1 MILELLSPTL
11 DFREASRVV
20 LEHLQSTTGLALW
33 MITRTEDEAWIVLDR
48 ADPNHVYAVDSGDMI
63 QWSDSF
69 CQHMI
74 EGTAPQIARHAQQ
87 IPKFAGS
94 TISKKLRIGSYAG
107 VPILDRD
114 GELFGTLCG
123 IDPEIQPEEFESHL
137 PLIQLLARLLGGFLS
152 MELQLQALQRKSDR
166 SSLHQ
171 MVDPTTTYFN
181 REGWSRL
188 IQRERERAN
197 RLGRP
202 SNVLQV
208 DIQLTAQTDLSQVV
222 AALKDEFGSDHLI
235 GHIAADQFQIL
246 LEDHEMS
253 LVIQR
258 GRSIQ
263 DRLAIRGITS
273 DCEAFNLKVAE
284 TAKV

>member
-1 MILELLSPTL
+1 MIQNLLAPTMN
-11 DFREASRVV
+11 FREASRVV

-48 ADPNHVYAVDSGDMI
+48 SDPNDVYPVDSGDMI
-63 QWSDSF
+63 QWSDSY

-87 IPKFAGS
+87 IPLFAQS
-94 TISKKLRIGSYAG
+94 KISQKLPIAAYAG

-123 IDPEIQPEEFESHL
+123 IDPEIQSEQFEDHL
-137 PLIQLLARLLGGFLS
+137 PLIQLLARLLGGYLS
-152 MELQLQALQRKSDR
+152 MELQLQSLQRKSDR
-166 SSLHQ
+166 NSLHQ
-171 MVDPTTTYFN
+171 MVDPTTSYFN

-202 SNVLQV
+202 SNVLRV
-208 DIQLTAQTDLSQVV
+208 DIKFNAQTKLSEIVS
-222 AALKDEFGSDHLI
+222 AIKDEFGSDYLI
-235 GHIAADQFQIL
+235 GHLATDQFEIL

-253 LVIQR
+253 LVIER
-258 GRSIQ
+258 GRAIQ
-263 DRLAIRGITS
+263 DRLATRGIAS
-273 DCEAFNLKVAE
+273 DYNAFNLKITE
-284 TAKV
+284 TAPA

>member
-1 MILELLSPTL
+1 MILKMLAPTM
-11 DFREASRVV
+11 DFREASRAV

-33 MITRTEDEAWIVLDR
+33 MITRTEDEAWIILDR
-48 ADPNHVYAVDSGDMI
+48 SDPNDVYPVDSGDMI

-87 IPKFAGS
+87 IPLFAGS
-94 TISKKLRIGSYAG
+94 TISQKLSIGAYAG

-123 IDPEIQPEEFESHL
+123 IDPEIQPEAFEEHL
-137 PLIQLLARLLGGFLS
+137 PLIQLLARMLGGYLS
-152 MELQLQALQRKSDR
+152 MEMQLQSMQRKSDR

-171 MVDPTTTYFN
+171 MVDPTTSFFN

-202 SNVLQV
+202 SNVLRV
-208 DIQLTAQTDLSQVV
+208 EIKLTVQTNLSEVV
-222 AALKDEFGSDHLI
+222 SAIKDEFGSEHLI
-235 GHIAADQFQIL
+235 GHIATDQFEIL

-253 LVIQR
+253 LVIER

-263 DRLAIRGITS
+263 DRLASRGIAS
-273 DCEAFNLKVAE
+273 DYNAFNLKVVE
-284 TAKV
+284 TATA